1 MRRSIVQ
8 RIREDGLPLKVTS
21 RLILAF
27 SLFVTAVLIFATVKA
42 IHSYRALENS
52 TDVYITLEE
61 QAYELMSASDYLTE
75 QVQRYTVSG
84 ERRYLD
90 NYFREAFQNRRREGA
105 IDAIE
110 THLPDSLALYEL
122 RDSMNRSVRLMNRE
136 YYAMVLVLDATGD
149 TDIPEVLEQITLS
162 EEDALLTP
170 EQKLELAVSMVH
182 DAEYYFQ
189 KGEIR
194 RNLNECLAAL
204 KGSTYNSQESLAD
217 AARRAFVIVII
228 LIVIQSLNII
238 AVLWLYNNL
247 GISPL
252 IKAAEHIGENESV
265 PVAGAREFR
274 YMAGAY
280 NAMYETYR
288 NSIANLNYKASHDK
302 LTGVYNR
309 AGYDFIKN
317 NVDMTTTALMMVDG
331 DKFKEINDNY
341 GHDVGDLVLK
351 KIADTLRKYFRSD
364 DYVCRVGG
372 DEFVVLMVHIPESPR
387 VLIET
392 KIDMI
397 NNDLQITDDGVP
409 SISLSIGIAYDP
421 EGQEPDEMFRRADAA
436 LYHVKQ
442 NGRSGC
448 CFYSDI
454 T

>member
-1 MRRSIVQ
+1 MKLTNREVRF
-8 RIREDGLPLKVTS
+8 RIINYNKVADEHVEMKFSTLYKFHRNIEKLNEVNEVINKRVNGSTGADGGAIAAEDGMSVPNSGT
-21 RLILAF
+21 
-27 SLFVTAVLIFATVKA
+27 TAYLLYSDSTFGAITEFNTETKTTNVGGTMVDQYTITAGDAAAYGFA
-42 IHSYRALENS
+42 
-52 TDVYITLEE
+52 
-61 QAYELMSASDYLTE
+61 
-75 QVQRYTVSG
+75 
-84 ERRYLD
+84 D
-90 NYFREAFQNRRREGA
+90 NYSN
-105 IDAIE
+105 DW
-110 THLPDSLALYEL
+110 DK
-122 RDSMNRSVRLMNRE
+122 MNG

-149 TDIPEVLEQITLS
+149 TDIPEVLQQVTLS

-170 EQKLELAVSMVH
+170 EQKLDLAVSMVH

-372 DEFVVLMVHIPESPR
+372 DEFVVLMVHIPESPK

-397 NNDLQITDDGVP
+397 NNDLQRTDDGVP
-409 SISLSIGIAYDP
+409 AISLSIGIAYDP

>member
-1 MRRSIVQ
+1 M
-8 RIREDGLPLKVTS
+8 TS

-27 SLFVTAVLIFATVKA
+27 SLIVTAVLIFSTVKA
-42 IHSYRALENS
+42 IRSYRALDNS
-52 TDVYITLEE
+52 TDIYITLEE

-149 TDIPEVLEQITLS
+149 TDIPEALQQVTLS

-170 EQKLELAVSMVH
+170 EQKLDLAVSMVH

-274 YMAGAY
+274 
-280 NAMYETYR
+280 
-288 NSIANLNYKASHDK
+288 NSIANLNYKASHDE
-302 LTGVYNR
+302 LTGAYNR
-309 AGYDFIKN
+309 MGYDVIKN

-387 VLIET
+387 GLIET

-397 NNDLQITDDGVP
+397 NGDLQKTDDGVP
-409 SISLSIGIAYDP
+409 AISLSIGIAYDP

-442 NGRSGC
+442 HGRSGC